1 MKVLVVGGGGR
12 EHALVRS
19 LLRSP
24 RGPELLAAPGNAGIA
39 RDGVDCLEVA
49 AEDVDGLVAAAR
61 DRHEDL
67 VVVGPEAPL
76 VDGVVDALGEAGVP
90 AFGPSA
96 AAARI
101 EGSKVYAKALMR
113 DVGVPT
119 AGYAVFGDRQEAEA
133 HLACASYPAV
143 LKADVLAAGK
153 GVIIAADER
162 EARAALD
169 LFFAERRFGDTEV
182 VLEEFLR
189 GDELSLLA
197 VCDGERAL
205 PLAPARDFKRI
216 GEGDQGP
223 NTGGMGS
230 FSPVPG
236 FEVDHA
242 EQLARTVHQPIV
254 DELRRRGT
262 PFHGVLYAG
271 VMITPAGPK
280 VLEYNA
286 RFGDPETQAV
296 LPRLVSD
303 VLDLLEGSTRRG
315 GLEGVRPEWSPRC
328 AVTVVLASRGYPE
341 SSSDGDVIEGLRASD
356 PPDVEVLHAGT
367 AERDGQVVTAGGRVL
382 NVTGLG
388 EGPAEARERAYAAA
402 RPIEFDGMQMRGD
415 IAAAVA
421 EERRPSVQGG
431 ARAEHRSAEHR
442 TDPSRPSATGS
453 GVL

>member
-1 MKVLVVGGGGR
+1 
-12 EHALVRS
+12 
-19 LLRSP
+19 
-24 RGPELLAAPGNAGIA
+24 
-39 RDGVDCLEVA
+39 
-49 AEDVDGLVAAAR
+49 
-61 DRHEDL
+61 
-67 VVVGPEAPL
+67 
-76 VDGVVDALGEAGVP
+76 
-90 AFGPSA
+90 
-96 AAARI
+96 
-101 EGSKVYAKALMR
+101 MR

-119 AGYAVFGDRQEAEA
+119 AGYAVFGDREEAEA

-162 EARAALD
+162 EARDALD
-169 LFFAERRFGDTEV
+169 VFFAERRFGDTQV

-236 FEVDHA
+236 FDAEHA

-271 VMITPAGPK
+271 LMMTAAGPK

-296 LPRLVSD
+296 LPRLRSD
-303 VLDLLEGSTRRG
+303 ILSLLEGAMRAG
-315 GLEGVRPEWSPRC
+315 GLEGVRPEWSPQW

-341 SSSDGDVIEGLRASD
+341 SSSTGDVIEGLPASD
-356 PPDVEVLHAGT
+356 SLDVEVLHAGT

-382 NVTGLG
+382 NVTALG

-402 RPIEFDGMQMRGD
+402 GRIEFDGMQMRGD

-421 EERRPSVQGG
+421 EER
-431 ARAEHRSAEHR
+431 
-442 TDPSRPSATGS
+442 D
-453 GVL
+453 